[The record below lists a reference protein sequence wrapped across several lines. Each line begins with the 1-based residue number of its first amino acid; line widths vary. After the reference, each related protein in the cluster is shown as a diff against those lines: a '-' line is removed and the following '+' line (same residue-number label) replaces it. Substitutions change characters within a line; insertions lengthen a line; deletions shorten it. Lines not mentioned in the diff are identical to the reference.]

1 MTLSPSFWKVSE
13 TKISDKVSHVTPLS
27 ELNEMV
33 QYLMENE
40 LEVKQRFWTI
50 ECRLVIFNKSRVSGP
65 LNPVKRRSIY
75 RPVFQN
81 VFLFS

>member
-33 QYLMENE
+33 QYTNTGSGE
-40 LEVKQRFWTI
+40 
-50 ECRLVIFNKSRVSGP
+50 KSSRGIG
-65 LNPVKRRSIY
+65 KETKETRE
-75 RPVFQN
+75 Q
-81 VFLFS
+81 

>member
-33 QYLMENE
+33 QYISKRVISNPACNVHEASFLVVPQISTR
-40 LEVKQRFWTI
+40 LGI
-50 ECRLVIFNKSRVSGP
+50 EA
-65 LNPVKRRSIY
+65 RSY
-75 RPVFQN
+75 SFKG
-81 VFLFS
+81 F